1 MTLLNSMLDALPS
14 GLELTVPAVALA
26 LSRAGFRGRDIDVHL
41 DAVIAEAKSQR
52 YEWESFSGLP
62 GDKNGRST

>member
-1 MTLLNSMLDALPS
+1 MTLLNSMIDALPS

-41 DAVIAEAKSQR
+41 DAVIAVAKSLR
-52 YEWESFSGLP
+52 VDWSGFLDLP
-62 GDKNGRST
+62 GDEK